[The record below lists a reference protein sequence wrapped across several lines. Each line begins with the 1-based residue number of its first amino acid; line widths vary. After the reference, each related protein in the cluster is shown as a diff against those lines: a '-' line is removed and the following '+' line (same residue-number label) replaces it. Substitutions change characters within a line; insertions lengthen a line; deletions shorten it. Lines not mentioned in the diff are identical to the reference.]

1 MTRSVSRNFEGSLLD
16 ASAGSHLRRLVR
28 LAAVALATLLMTV
41 RPVAAQ
47 TGYVANLAGG
57 GFVSFIDGR
66 TDTIVSGPVNTVIVG
81 GQATYLALSPDNTRL
96 YVSVDFCNY
105 PDASQ
110 GCVAVIRADALA
122 TSPTVKIPVGEFPGG
137 LALTPDGSRLYVV
150 NGGDNTISV
159 IDTSTDAV
167 VQTIAGTPSGK
178 GEIVMSPDGTRAYVP
193 GFANGRQGVT
203 VIDTTT
209 NTVAGQLVGLSSG
222 EPIYG
227 IAITPDGGR
236 LYVAN
241 GNLVD
246 INGNYV
252 GSNTVAAIDIATN
265 TRLATISV
273 APQPWDIAIT
283 PDGSKAYVA
292 GFDPHGASGTLTVID
307 TATNGVITAIPTDCC
322 LSVPTMNPDGS
333 KVYVSNT
340 RFGAYGIEVFSTA
353 TDTQVATIGNSTLF
367 PTQFAYPQGIAF
379 THPSAKTPAQMV
391 SDLVASLSDPAL
403 KLKTGQIN
411 SLTDKLNS
419 VLLSIQQGL
428 NAQAINQLNAFL
440 KAVQTDLK
448 NGKISSSSATILVN
462 AANAVIAALSA
473 P

>member
-159 IDTSTDAV
+159 IDTSTDVV
-167 VQTIAGTPSGK
+167 VQTITGTPSGK

-353 TDTQVATIGNSTLF
+353 TDTQVATIGNSRLF

-391 SDLVASLSDPAL
+391 SDLIASLSDPAL
-403 KLKTGQIN
+403 KLKTGQVN

-419 VLLSIQQGL
+419 ALLSIQQGL
-428 NAQAINQLNAFL
+428 NAQAINQLNAFV
-440 KAVQTDLK
+440 KAVTDLK
-448 NGKISSSSATILVN
+448 NGKISSSSAAVLVN
-462 AANAVIAALSA
+462 AANAVMATLST